1 MLFASFVG
9 RVLTYFSFS
18 QVIQGP
24 VKGVL
29 VPVNISLWY
38 QVPGIVLIVGPTIR
52 SICVRTIIIFG
63 FQPKS
68 GIPPRF
74 WAKIS
79 YTLNTITNHTP
90 SVPLLLPR
98 LASRTSFDSKIGH
111 VYTPDCA

>member
-63 FQPKS
+63 VS
-68 GIPPRF
+68 
-74 WAKIS
+74 AKIR
-79 YTLNTITNHTP
+79 YT
-90 SVPLLLPR
+90 SPLLGQNQLHTEHNYKSHTISTP
-98 LASRTSFDSKIGH
+98 ASAQTGISYLI
-111 VYTPDCA
+111 